1 MLREATASLFLYRNA
16 ESAGDAIVYVY
27 IHVGVPGVR
36 ARFFASRSIEEAI
49 RREWVSIFT
58 KLASI
63 ALAVAISGGTND
75 DFYNWKKKNNQ
86 PRDTRSSVFRLIPR
100 YF

>member
-49 RREWVSIFT
+49 RRE
-58 KLASI
+58 
-63 ALAVAISGGTND
+63 
-75 DFYNWKKKNNQ
+75 
-86 PRDTRSSVFRLIPR
+86 
-100 YF
+100 